1 MQASS
6 AFTAGSEWLG
16 DYVVAFLKSPSWT
29 SPIEAFIRA
38 NVSVF
43 NGSDLED
50 NKLEYTSLHTAFKN
64 LIESL
69 LAAHLLDV
77 DVSPDEFA
85 EIFEACCWNDARLE
99 PVAAQLAS
107 VDDFLVFK
115 RMMMARY
122 QAEKKLA
129 VSADL
134 VEHPVDT
141 AALEQEQEQLRKDAV
156 RLLLSDLLARSIQT
170 SASSARYE
178 SPTTCDSVAG
188 TSSTVTAVASADEP
202 SQLAH
207 ALASAHEEKPKRI
220 AAIVANATQ
229 RNAVNKV
236 TTASNDTKAGIERFS
251 FTPASRCGA

>member
-1 MQASS
+1 VQAIS
-6 AFTAGSEWLG
+6 AVTAGSEWLG

-99 PVAAQLAS
+99 TVAAQLAS
-107 VDDFLVFK
+107 VDDFLTFK
-115 RMMMARY
+115 RMMKARY
-122 QAEKKLA
+122 QVEKLA
-129 VSADL
+129 GSVDL
-134 VEHPVDT
+134 VEHPVDA

-156 RLLLSDLLARSIQT
+156 RLLLSDLLARSIET

-178 SPTTCDSVAG
+178 SPTTCDSVVA

-207 ALASAHEEKPKRI
+207 ALASASEEKPNRI